1 MRCGIGYFHWL
12 ILIKEQDQSMETI
25 KHLPHLYGYLYL
37 HPSTK
42 KKKTQRETYSME
54 LYNIFLLYVDKRM
67 HTLYTHAQKVLDFT
81 FVKLL
86 MFGGLCISSL
96 KVKHCGCMNL
106 ST

>member
-1 MRCGIGYFHWL
+1 
-12 ILIKEQDQSMETI
+12 
-25 KHLPHLYGYLYL
+25 
-37 HPSTK
+37 
-42 KKKTQRETYSME
+42 ME
-54 LYNIFLLYVDKRM
+54 LYNIFLYMDKCM

-96 KVKHCGCMNL
+96 KEKHCGWINL

>member
-1 MRCGIGYFHWL
+1 
-12 ILIKEQDQSMETI
+12 
-25 KHLPHLYGYLYL
+25 
-37 HPSTK
+37 
-42 KKKTQRETYSME
+42 ME
-54 LYNIFLLYVDKRM
+54 LYNIFLLYMDKRM

-106 ST
+106 STRSSMLSLRAFQFSFSTMLKEVL

>member
-1 MRCGIGYFHWL
+1 
-12 ILIKEQDQSMETI
+12 
-25 KHLPHLYGYLYL
+25 
-37 HPSTK
+37 
-42 KKKTQRETYSME
+42 ME
-54 LYNIFLLYVDKRM
+54 LYNIFLLYMDKRM